1 MMISRSCLYRLGLA
15 QDDLDF
21 VPVPYAKVK
30 HRRGS
35 QGKNALEAAP
45 VLDFQCCVHA

>member
-1 MMISRSCLYRLGLA
+1 MISRSCLYRLGLA

-35 QGKNALEAAP
+35 QGKKVDLRTTCRT
-45 VLDFQCCVHA
+45 LG